1 MIGKPAARS
10 ILGAILVLLSAAAPA
25 GQTLPFAKLSAD
37 EFRALAGGKPVVRSL
52 GSYRELSLASGDARG
67 GDLVAAMGKLKP
79 NYLAEL
85 MLSVPSR
92 DALLPALEAA
102 LLDFA
107 SYPGIRYWSERQQTH
122 YDLFDYVKVL
132 SDVNAGGKR
141 RIRILVAMEP
151 FDDYEATIE
160 LERTQ
165 TTIAFRY
172 VSEGPLVY
180 TYRDFKAAG
189 PGDLVWALYAF
200 QRDGRLYCYA
210 AGGVKAFDLF
220 GAFRDRLESSLV
232 GRVKSYFGYMFD
244 RTIAPLR

>member
-1 MIGKPAARS
+1 MRTRHAIRQ
-10 ILGAILVLLSAAAPA
+10 ILTLASALLSAATLS
-25 GQTLPFAKLSAD
+25 GQALPFARLSSD
-37 EFRALAGGKPVVRSL
+37 ESRVLLAGNPVVRSL
-52 GSYRELSLASGDARG
+52 GSYRDLSLSSGDARG
-67 GDLVAAMGKLKP
+67 DELVAAMGKLKP

-85 MLSVPSR
+85 MLSVPARES
-92 DALLPALEAA
+92 LLPSLEAA
-102 LLDFA
+102 LLDFG

-132 SDVNAGGKR
+132 SDTSSGGKR

-160 LERTQ
+160 LERTPSS
-165 TTIAFRY
+165 IAFRY
-172 VSEGPLVY
+172 VSDGPLVY
-180 TYRDFKAAG
+180 TYRNFKAAG

-200 QRDGRLYCYA
+200 QRDGRLHCYA

-244 RTIAPLR
+244 RTIAPSR